1 MKNDTT
7 SSDKRASEIII
18 DLQNKNANLR
28 MGLGKLLKICEN
40 TKQHLVSEVWQ
51 QQIGISREIFIATD
65 PNIKEIKDSYIPLNQ
80 NVFYKQPPEVDW
92 CGVDYDGRL
101 VFGIAKNVRYTWT
114 SERWRGFEP
123 IGEPEKNTNFIPL
136 TCLKRTV
143 F

>member
-1 MKNDTT
+1 ME
-7 SSDKRASEIII
+7 SEKKATEMIIE
-18 DLQNKNANLR
+18 LQNKNAKLR

-51 QQIGISREIFIATD
+51 QQIGYANQMFIETD
-65 PNIKEIKDSYIPLNQ
+65 PNIKKMTIPLHQ
-80 NVFYKQPPEVDW
+80 GVFDKCAPEVDW

-101 VFGIAKNVRYTWT
+101 VFGIAKDTRYTWS

-123 IGEPEKNTNFIPL
+123 IGEPIKNTNFIPL
-136 TCLKRTV
+136 TCLRRTI